1 LVYLPIFYFLILT
14 CFIKCSI
21 SAGVA
26 HTEFR
31 YAPDPL
37 LSPLFLLRFSFSVFY
52 KARQRLGDKL
62 EFVDFDPVVGQKVL
76 YREESKVRSIRD
88 HQIERIPRLLYS
100 NDVQSK
106 WKSFADEP

>member
-1 LVYLPIFYFLILT
+1 M
-14 CFIKCSI
+14 
-21 SAGVA
+21 
-26 HTEFR
+26 
-31 YAPDPL
+31 
-37 LSPLFLLRFSFSVFY
+37 
-52 KARQRLGDKL
+52 
-62 EFVDFDPVVGQKVL
+62 VGQKVL

>member
-1 LVYLPIFYFLILT
+1 LT
-14 CFIKCSI
+14 VF
-21 SAGVA
+21 
-26 HTEFR
+26 
-31 YAPDPL
+31 
-37 LSPLFLLRFSFSVFY
+37 LFLFL

>member
-1 LVYLPIFYFLILT
+1 MYHFRWG
-14 CFIKCSI
+14 
-21 SAGVA
+21 SAHRDQVRSGSVIY
-26 HTEFR
+26 TSVL
-31 YAPDPL
+31 D
-37 LSPLFLLRFSFSVFY
+37 RFSFSFFY